1 MTGLNVATNTFIC
14 WPIGSVRK
22 AIMLAFNFWSAT
34 SREQRSQ
41 LDLPPLETQTVA
53 IATSY
58 RIRFPALPGSEVTV
72 KDRKSSLY
80 EIDSTSV

>member
-58 RIRFPALPGSEVTV
+58 RIGSAGYADD
-72 KDRKSSLY
+72 DRLRYSFCAVCN
-80 EIDSTSV
+80 TS